1 MLVEF
6 KFKEQLAKIKKEQS
20 LTISQIADGIGVSSR
35 TVDYYLFGDKKPSIT
50 TLIKLADFLNC
61 SLDYLVGRTVDK

>member
-6 KFKEQLAKIKKEQS
+6 KFKEQLAKIKKEQN

-35 TVDYYLFGDKKPSIT
+35 TVDYHGNQFCKAVI
-50 TLIKLADFLNC
+50 N
-61 SLDYLVGRTVDK
+61 V